1 MISKM
6 AIAERAE
13 KSSAQTRLDSWKSIA
28 NYLSRSS
35 RTVQRWHSEFGMPVH
50 HLGGDTGS
58 IFAYSDELDSWL
70 RSRGQT
76 FANRPA
82 EPSRPVLLYKPPPPH
97 EAAQQRE
104 TFDSSHYPHSRSAR
118 SSEMVGRAFKLWQ
131 TLSPSN
137 VNGIARLF
145 RQAIDLDVDNAEAFA
160 GLSHTLIVEGL
171 QGNLRTAVAY
181 SSAAAAGQRAL
192 EIDSELLEGKCAEA
206 WLMMLSERK
215 WQSARQGFDEVLS
228 GQSPPTTRAL
238 VGRALLHVA
247 EGSPTDASNLLM
259 EASQRSPLSVPSQ
272 SLRCWSEYLAG
283 EYGRALAIVS
293 DARAAGN
300 GGRVLDA
307 VEALASIQ
315 FKDPTLSIE
324 YIEIL
329 AAPSPDSLV
338 LQGTL
343 GYAYAMAGKIE
354 EAHKILDALT
364 ELHLQN
370 MSDVAY
376 PISLVLIG
384 LGEGKNALRWLEQS
398 YREGSLWSL
407 GFQSDPILAALRNNP
422 SYQDLMDN
430 IDYPVST

>member
-1 MISKM
+1 
-6 AIAERAE
+6 
-13 KSSAQTRLDSWKSIA
+13 
-28 NYLSRSS
+28 
-35 RTVQRWHSEFGMPVH
+35 
-50 HLGGDTGS
+50 
-58 IFAYSDELDSWL
+58 
-70 RSRGQT
+70 
-76 FANRPA
+76 
-82 EPSRPVLLYKPPPPH
+82 
-97 EAAQQRE
+97 
-104 TFDSSHYPHSRSAR
+104 
-118 SSEMVGRAFKLWQ
+118 
-131 TLSPSN
+131 
-137 VNGIARLF
+137 
-145 RQAIDLDVDNAEAFA
+145 
-160 GLSHTLIVEGL
+160 
-171 QGNLRTAVAY
+171 
-181 SSAAAAGQRAL
+181 
-192 EIDSELLEGKCAEA
+192 
-206 WLMMLSERK
+206 MMLSERK

-343 GYAYAMAGKIE
+343 GCAYAMAGKIE

-407 GFQSDPILAALRNNP
+407 GFQSDPILAALRNDP